1 MGLRRAPRPAPLPN
15 QDGQIYLPLY
25 GQTLPPCLVAVSY
38 THLDVYKRQA
48 VGTVV
53 QPLEYETSFIGTAGG
68 SSANVGKSY
77 GTSKTFPN

>member
-1 MGLRRAPRPAPLPN
+1 MKDMIGKIITFCFL
-15 QDGQIYLPLY
+15 G
-25 GQTLPPCLVAVSY
+25 AVGVLILTKAQGFS
-38 THLDVYKRQA
+38 TA